1 MKFIIK
7 QQEPIEL
14 SEWKT
19 KKLKHQRKPW
29 KKIPIEIKVA
39 VREAL
44 KQEQGFICCYCECR
58 ISSDND
64 CHVEHLR
71 PQSKFPALALAYDNM
86 LASCQQD
93 LEPEEPARCGTK
105 KADWFDE
112 SLVVS
117 PLDESCE
124 NRFKFNDQGDIAPAD
139 SGDDAARET
148 IDKLALNIDWLR
160 ARRKKAIRE
169 ALNDESTPDQMRR
182 PIDGFQHKDE
192 NGRFEPFCF
201 AIIQI
206 LHRYLGNLVTE

>member
-7 QQEPIEL
+7 QEEPVEL

-19 KKLKHQRKPW
+19 KKPKHQRKPW
-29 KKIPIEIKVA
+29 KKVPIEIKVA

-44 KQEQGFICCYCECR
+44 KREQGFICCYCGCR

-71 PQSKFPALALAYDNM
+71 PQSEFPALALAYDNM

-93 LEPEEPARCGTK
+93 LEPEEPARCGVK
-105 KADWFDE
+105 KADWFNE
-112 SLVVS
+112 AMIIS

-124 NRFKFNDQGDIAPAD
+124 RRFKFNDGGAIAPAD
-139 SGDDAARET
+139 SGDEAARET
-148 IDKLALNIDWLR
+148 ICRLGLDINWLQ
-160 ARRKKAIRE
+160 ARRKEAIRE
-169 ALNDESTPDQMRR
+169 VLNDESTPDRMRR
-182 PIDGFQHKDE
+182 LIDGFQQRDH
-192 NGRFEPFCF
+192 NGHFVPFCF

-206 LHRYLGNLVTE
+206 LRGYLGDRATL